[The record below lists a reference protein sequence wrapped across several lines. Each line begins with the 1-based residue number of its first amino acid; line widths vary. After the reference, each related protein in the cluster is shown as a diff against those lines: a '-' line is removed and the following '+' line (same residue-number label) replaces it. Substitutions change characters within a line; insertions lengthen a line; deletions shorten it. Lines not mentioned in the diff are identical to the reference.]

1 MIPFDSAQLSEWLS
15 QYFWPLLRIL
25 ALISTAPVLSEKQI
39 SKKVKIGLGGLIAI
53 LIAPT
58 LPANTIPIISA
69 AGLWLAIQQILIG
82 AALGLTMQ
90 LAFAAVRLAGEV
102 IGMQMGLS
110 FATFFDPSGGPN
122 MPVLARLLNLLAMLL
137 FLSFDG
143 HLWLISLLADSFH
156 TLPIQSQPLNGNG
169 FLALA
174 QLGSLIFINGMMLAL
189 PLICLLLTLNI
200 ALGLLNRMT
209 PQLSVFVI
217 GFPVTMTFGI
227 MTLGMMMPML
237 APFCEHLFGEMF
249 DRLAAVIG
257 GMTFLPCRYFPLFC
271 RTKWQ

>member
-1 MIPFDSAQLSEWLS
+1 AQLSEWLS

-39 SKKVKIGLGGLIAI
+39 SKKVKIGLGGLITI

-156 TLPIQSQPLNGNG
+156 TLPVQSQPLNGNG

-209 PQLSVFVI
+209 PQLSVFV
-217 GFPVTMTFGI
+217 M
-227 MTLGMMMPML
+227 ML

-257 GMTFLPCRYFPLFC
+257 GMTF
-271 RTKWQ
+271 

>member
-58 LPANTIPIISA
+58 LPANAIPIISA
-69 AGLWLAIQQILIG
+69 AGLWLAVQQILIG

-156 TLPIQSQPLNGNG
+156 TLPIQSQPLNGSG

-257 GMTFLPCRYFPLFC
+257 GMTF
-271 RTKWQ
+271 